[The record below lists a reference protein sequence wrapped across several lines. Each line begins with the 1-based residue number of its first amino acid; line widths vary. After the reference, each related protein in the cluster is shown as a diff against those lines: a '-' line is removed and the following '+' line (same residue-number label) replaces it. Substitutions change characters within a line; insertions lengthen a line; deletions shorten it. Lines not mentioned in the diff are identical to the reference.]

1 VDIQKL
7 QSLLN
12 REEGPKLD
20 FKLKLDINTASG
32 KKELAKDV
40 SAIANS
46 RGGRGYIVFGVE
58 DKTKKIVGINPED
71 FQEEK
76 IQQVIGTRCEPPVPI
91 SVEIIE
97 YSGKHIAVI
106 VIYSGGQKPY
116 QFREAGSFYIRRGST
131 TDVMRK
137 EELASLLQES
147 GLLNYEL
154 TPVTRAGVDALDMEK
169 IKEYIK
175 RTGVSTDNLDM
186 NLLES
191 LGIIVKDKESSEY
204 HPTSGGLL
212 LFGYNPQLYMP
223 HCGIKVINKIN
234 PGYDQVK
241 TFSGP
246 IEDMLDETETYIKN
260 IINNDSYPISAVY
273 EAISNAVAYRDYFDI
288 FNEILILLLKKSIQ
302 VISPG
307 SLIKDNNNKVYG
319 VNIPARRN
327 MWLYQRLITIDT
339 KNRFSQSGRGF
350 KRMRKAFSGYG
361 RIKLLNLQDK
371 NVFKV
376 IFPGIEAFNKSNK

>member
-1 VDIQKL
+1 MDTQKL

-20 FKLKLDINTASG
+20 FKKQLNIDTGSG

-46 RGGRGYIVFGVE
+46 RGGRGYIIFGVE
-58 DKTKKIVGINPED
+58 DKTKRIIGINPED
-71 FQEEK
+71 FKEEK
-76 IQQVIGTRCEPPVPI
+76 IQQVISTRCEPPIPI
-91 SVEIIE
+91 SIEIVE
-97 YSGKHIAVI
+97 YLGKHIAVI
-106 VIYSGGQKPY
+106 VIYSGEQKPY
-116 QFREAGSFYIRRGST
+116 QLREVGSFYIRRGST
-131 TDVMRK
+131 TDIMRK

-154 TPVTRAGVDALDMEK
+154 TPVTRAGLGALNMERV
-169 IKEYIK
+169 KEYTK
-175 RTGVSTDNLDM
+175 RTGIFVDDSNTAI
-186 NLLES
+186 LES
-191 LGIIVKDKESSEY
+191 LGIIVRDKESGEY

-212 LFGYNPQLYMP
+212 LFGHNPQLYMP
-223 HCGIKVINKIN
+223 HCCIRVVNKIN
-234 PGYDQVK
+234 PGYDQVR

-246 IEDMLDETETYIKN
+246 IFGMIDDVEIYLKN
-260 IINNDSYPISAVY
+260 IVNKDSYPLSAVY

-288 FNEILILLLKKSIQ
+288 YNEILVLLLKNSIQ

-307 SLIKDNNNKVYG
+307 SLIKDSSNKLYG

-350 KRMRKAFSGYG
+350 KRMRKAFSGHG

-376 IFPGIEAFNKSNK
+376 IFPGVEAFN